1 MSDENKNPEEEKTA
15 GKMPAPPSP
24 APPPAP
30 VAPKPPP
37 PAKKPTGPQLEE
49 ISADPLIEALKGEF
63 GGAILSAKKFL
74 GQRILEVETAQLI
87 DVLAYLRD
95 DPEADFKLLSDVTA
109 VDYPKKP
116 KRFEVVYQ
124 LYSIRKNHELRIKTS
139 VASGQSCPSVVPLWS
154 TANWLEREC
163 YDMFGI
169 EFDGHPDLRRI
180 LLPDGWHGFPL
191 RKEYEIRQQDEEW
204 IRANLTIRKNIYS

>member
-1 MSDENKNPEEEKTA
+1 MSDENKKPEEEKTA
-15 GKMPAPPSP
+15 DKAP

-30 VAPKPPP
+30 PPAAAAPKPPP

-63 GGAILSAKKFL
+63 GAAILSAKKFL

-124 LYSIRKNHELRIKTS
+124 LYSIQKNHELRIKTS

-180 LLPDGWHGFPL
+180 LLPEGWHGFPL

>member
-1 MSDENKNPEEEKTA
+1 MSGEKENPEEEKTA
-15 GKMPAPPSP
+15 GKMPAPP
-24 APPPAP
+24 PPPAP
-30 VAPKPPP
+30 AAPKPPP

-49 ISADPLIEALKGEF
+49 ISADPLIEALKSEF
-63 GGAILSAKKFL
+63 SGAILSAKKFL

-95 DPEADFKLLSDVTA
+95 DPEADFKMLSDVTA

-124 LYSIRKNHELRIKTS
+124 LYSIQKNHELRIKTS
-139 VASGQSCPSVVPLWS
+139 VAAGQSCPSVVSLWS

-169 EFDGHPDLRRI
+169 EFEGHPDLRRI